1 MILIEKNAD
10 KLIKWD
16 IVRAEYIG
24 GGTSYRKLCA
34 KYKVSLTVLKK
45 RAKSE
50 RWPQLREEVKHKTL
64 TIATQKTAEVNAD
77 NATIAARIKTKLLI
91 RLEKEIDRL
100 PESIGSESTNTAVEY
115 GKNDKGSK
123 MRKEASKSYKLRDL
137 TAAYK
142 DLTDDMTL
150 ADNSGNELLQSL
162 LDLERKIDRG

>member
-1 MILIEKNAD
+1 MAQRRVIDWAPI
-10 KLIKWD
+10 
-16 IVRAEYIG
+16 RAEYIG
-24 GGTSYRKLCA
+24 GGISQRKIA
-34 KYKVSLTVLKK
+34 DKYNVSVNALFKK
-45 RAKSE
+45 ANREKWKE
-50 RWPQLREEVKHKTL
+50 LRDQADSKGTELAQQKIAEVK
-64 TIATQKTAEVNAD
+64 AD
-77 NATIAARIKTKLLI
+77 NSTIAARIKTKLLI

-162 LDLERKIDRG
+162 LDLERKVDRG

>member
-1 MILIEKNAD
+1 MQQRKTINWAPI
-10 KLIKWD
+10 
-16 IVRAEYIG
+16 RAEYIG
-24 GGTSYRKLCA
+24 GGISQRKLA
-34 KYKVSLTVLKK
+34 KKYNVSVDALLKK
-45 RAKSE
+45 ANKEKWRELRDQADSRGTIIAQQKVAEAK
-50 RWPQLREEVKHKTL
+50 
-64 TIATQKTAEVNAD
+64 AD
-77 NATIAARIKTKLLI
+77 NSAIAARIKTKLLI

-100 PESIGSESTNTAVEY
+100 PESIGSESINTAVEY

-162 LDLERKIDRG
+162 LDLERRVDRG

>member
-1 MILIEKNAD
+1 MAQRRVIDWAPI
-10 KLIKWD
+10 
-16 IVRAEYIG
+16 RTEYIG
-24 GGTSYRKLCA
+24 GGISQRKLA
-34 KYKVSLTVLKK
+34 KKHNVSVDALLKK
-45 RAKSE
+45 ANRENWKE
-50 RWPQLREEVKHKTL
+50 LRD
-64 TIATQKTAEVNAD
+64 QAD
-77 NATIAARIKTKLLI
+77 NRGTMLAQQKVAEAKADNSAIAARIKTKLLI

-162 LDLERKIDRG
+162 LDLERKVDRG

>member
-1 MILIEKNAD
+1 MPKSID
-10 KLIKWD
+10 WD
-16 IVRAEYIG
+16 PIRAEYIG
-24 GGTSYRKLCA
+24 GGISQRRLALKHG
-34 KYKVSLTVLKK
+34 VSVDALLKK
-45 RAKSE
+45 AYREKWRELRDGAVQKGALIAQQKVAEAK
-50 RWPQLREEVKHKTL
+50 
-64 TIATQKTAEVNAD
+64 AD